1 MIDKIRFCQ
10 AIEAM
15 RLQNAH
21 DIKSGELVKEAFG
34 TDVSLL
40 YNNDEL
46 FKAIINLLSIWFDK
60 SELEHY
66 IFDLN
71 YGKPNSESEWL
82 TPEEFYDNLTK

>member
-1 MIDKIRFCQ
+1 MIDKIKFCQ

>member
-1 MIDKIRFCQ
+1 MISKSDFCD
-10 AIEAM
+10 AIESL

-34 TDVSLL
+34 VEISLL
-40 YNNDEL
+40 YDNSAL
-46 FKAIINLLSIWFDK
+46 VKTIISLLANSFDK

-71 YGKPNSESEWL
+71 FGKPSMESDWL

>member
-46 FKAIINLLSIWFDK
+46 FKAIINLLSIWFEK